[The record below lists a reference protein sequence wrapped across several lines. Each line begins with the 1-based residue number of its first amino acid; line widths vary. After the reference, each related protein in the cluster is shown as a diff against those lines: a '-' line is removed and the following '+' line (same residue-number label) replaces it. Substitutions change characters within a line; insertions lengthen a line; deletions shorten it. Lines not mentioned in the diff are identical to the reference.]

1 MSKFLLTLIL
11 SVMAL
16 TAGAETVSVVWGL
29 SPGSNTANVLRQ
41 GTALANKTQT
51 QRTYVFATRPGAG
64 GSIAA
69 NSVAN
74 AQRSEVLAASSS
86 FMIRPLLF
94 KETEAHRVEQLRPIM
109 MFAADQ
115 APVLMSKKY
124 RSWDELRQQRTL
136 TIGVIPGSISH
147 LMAIAMQRHLPN
159 TELVLAFYPGGIEAT
174 RDAIGGHIDLTSEF
188 LADSEVWID
197 GGQLFPIAITGTR
210 SHRGIPTFAGLG
222 MRGLE
227 NFVLNLW
234 LLVPVATSEADI
246 SQYRRD
252 LEVLATDPGIQQRQ
266 ANAYL
271 STPVLSL
278 AEVEKRFAQENR
290 HWQQAAQGVRR

>member
-1 MSKFLLTLIL
+1 MSKFLLTLVL
-11 SVMAL
+11 SAL
-16 TAGAETVSVVWGL
+16 TITANAETVSVVWGF

-41 GTALANKTQT
+41 GTALANKAQT
-51 QRTYVFATRPGAG
+51 QHTYVFANRLGAG

-94 KETEAHRVEQLRPIM
+94 KETEAHRVEQFRPIM

-124 RSWDELRQQRTL
+124 RSWAELRQQRTL
-136 TIGVIPGSISH
+136 TIGVTPGSVSH

-159 TELVLAFYPGGIEAT
+159 TELVLVFYPGGIEAT
-174 RDAIGGHIDLTSEF
+174 RDAMGGHVDLTSEF
-188 LADSEVWID
+188 LADGEAWID
-197 GGQLFPIAITGTR
+197 GGQLYPIAITGTR
-210 SHRGIPTFAGLG
+210 SHRGIPTFASFG
-222 MRGLE
+222 MRGME
-227 NFVLNLW
+227 NFVINYW
-234 LLVPVATSEADI
+234 LLVPSTTPEADI

-290 HWQQAAQGVRR
+290 HWQQATQGVRR